1 MITGDNGMTDEELRE
16 KVRDVSIFSRVV
28 TEYKMRIVK
37 AFRENGEIVA
47 MTGDGV
53 NDAPALKYA
62 DIGIAMGRRGS
73 EVSREA
79 GDLILLDDNFS
90 TIVATIRDGRKIYD
104 NIKKA
109 VGYVFAIHI
118 PVAFASLLAPILGID
133 PAGLM
138 LLPIHVV
145 LLELIIDPTSSIVLE
160 RQPAERDL
168 MERAPRDPSEKIL
181 SAGGLAK
188 SLLQGIAVFA
198 ASFGTYLTVLPQS
211 PQSGAPIARAMGL
224 AVIFLSNILL
234 VQVNSPNSDFVFQS
248 VKRLMRDRVMWAV
261 TVGTVA
267 GLLLILYTP
276 ISAFLKPAPLT
287 GGQFLT
293 VIGISLPL
301 GQSRRLRRPGGRRL
315 SFRAGY
321 TVFFKPVQNTSER
334 RRRDAVCPGKIAA
347 LDFFPEMDALQDKHI
362 LRREAGTLPLKTV
375 LIMEQVDQP
384 VNQYVLIHFS
394 FLLSVPV
401 YFAYRNIS

>member
-16 KVRDVSIFSRVV
+16 KVRDVSIFSRMV
-28 TEYKMRIVK
+28 TEHKMRIVK

-118 PVAFASLLAPILGID
+118 PVAFASLLAPMLGID

-248 VKRLMRDRVMWAV
+248 VKRSYEGPCHMGGHCRNRR
-261 TVGTVA
+261 G
-267 GLLLILYTP
+267 
-276 ISAFLKPAPLT
+276 PAPYSVHADFRFFET
-287 GGQFLT
+287 GAADRRAIPDGYRDFPSPRSVTATSTARRSSPFL
-293 VIGISLPL
+293 
-301 GQSRRLRRPGGRRL
+301 SRRIYCFFQAGPEYHGTGRSACEPVCSHPFFVS
-315 SFRAGY
+315 SFGARI
-321 TVFFKPVQNTSER
+321 FR
-334 RRRDAVCPGKIAA
+334 
-347 LDFFPEMDALQDKHI
+347 
-362 LRREAGTLPLKTV
+362 
-375 LIMEQVDQP
+375 
-384 VNQYVLIHFS
+384 
-394 FLLSVPV
+394 
-401 YFAYRNIS
+401 IS